1 MAADVLEQLFR
12 DLYASGGMR
21 GASNHSGRRSYVTR
35 LVESGVSIEDVSRLL
50 GHTDLYTLSRQKM
63 LFVTQWLN

>member
-35 LVESGVSIEDVSRLL
+35 LVESGVSIEDVSRLQSIFQIETMVAINISMS
-50 GHTDLYTLSRQKM
+50 GTKS
-63 LFVTQWLN
+63 